1 MQIISLPELTCYSY
15 TLDTTNEKPEC
26 FLFLVV
32 KFADD
37 SEQVVISNDM
47 VTLKYISTLKVD
59 FSKPRGKVFYTQP
72 INKMASCLIAR
83 SPAPLQTQT

>member
-15 TLDTTNEKPEC
+15 TLDTTNGKPEC

-59 FSKPRGKVFYTQP
+59 FSKPRGKVFLHSAH
-72 INKMASCLIAR
+72 K
-83 SPAPLQTQT
+83 

>member
-1 MQIISLPELTCYSY
+1 MQVISLPELTCYSY

-32 KFADD
+32 KFPDD
-37 SEQVVISNDM
+37 TEQVAISNDM

-59 FSKPRGKVFYTQP
+59 FSRLRGKVFYTQP
-72 INKMASCLIAR
+72 IKWAVA
-83 SPAPLQTQT
+83 

>member
-1 MQIISLPELTCYSY
+1 MQVISSPELMCYSY
-15 TLDTTNEKPEC
+15 TLDTTSEKPEC

-37 SEQVVISNDM
+37 TEQVVINNDM

-72 INKMASCLIAR
+72 IKWPVA
-83 SPAPLQTQT
+83 

>member
-1 MQIISLPELTCYSY
+1 MLQLHIGHDKI
-15 TLDTTNEKPEC
+15 NEKPEC

-37 SEQVVISNDM
+37 TEQVVISNDM

-59 FSKPRGKVFYTQP
+59 FSKP
-72 INKMASCLIAR
+72 
-83 SPAPLQTQT
+83 

>member
-1 MQIISLPELTCYSY
+1 MQVISLPELTCYSY

-37 SEQVVISNDM
+37 TEQVVISNDM
-47 VTLKYISTLKVD
+47 VTLKYISRLKVD
-59 FSKPRGKVFYTQP
+59 FSKLRGKVFDTQP
-72 INKMASCLIAR
+72 IKWPVA
-83 SPAPLQTQT
+83 

>member
-1 MQIISLPELTCYSY
+1 MQVISLPQLTCYSY

-59 FSKPRGKVFYTQP
+59 FSKPRGKVFYTPP
-72 INKMASCLIAR
+72 INKMASCLISR

>member
-1 MQIISLPELTCYSY
+1 MQVISLPELTCYSY

-37 SEQVVISNDM
+37 TDQVVISNDK

-59 FSKPRGKVFYTQP
+59 SVNLEGKFFYTQP
-72 INKMASCLIAR
+72 IKWPVA
-83 SPAPLQTQT
+83 